1 MHSIFSALDALDDG
15 ALRRRGRRRS
25 PGADCRAPRVPAVSI
40 AWPSLLLALLL
51 PLPSVLSAQL
61 WTPAELD
68 NAWAVVPF
76 AVGERL
82 EYDVKFG
89 FVRVGSG
96 SMEVTGVDSVRGLA
110 AWHTVF
116 RVRGGT
122 LFYKV
127 DDRLESWLDVRTLT
141 SLRHRQ
147 ELSEGR
153 RERERRFEIIPERG
167 VYIEAG
173 KEEAATVAAPLDDGA
188 FLYFVRTIPLEV
200 GATYEFNRYFRPDRN
215 PVTIRVLRRER
226 VRVPAGEF
234 SAIVLQ
240 PIIKTKG
247 IFSEGGRA
255 EIWLSD
261 DANRIMLQMRSKL
274 PFGSLNL
281 YLRSYQRGVP
291 PFTAER
297 VVDIPRQ

>member
-1 MHSIFSALDALDDG
+1 
-15 ALRRRGRRRS
+15 
-25 PGADCRAPRVPAVSI
+25 
-40 AWPSLLLALLL
+40 LALIAFTFAGVKVAAQAVTQAGF
-51 PLPSVLSAQL
+51 PLPIPAPPAP
-61 WTPAELD
+61 PAE
-68 NAWAVVPF
+68 AYPVPF

-82 EYDVKFG
+82 DYDVKFG
-89 FVRVGSG
+89 FLHVGSG
-96 SMEVTGVDSVRGLA
+96 SMEVAGIDSVRGRA

-122 LFYKV
+122 FFYHV
-127 DDRLESWLDVRTLT
+127 DDRLESWLETRELV
-141 SLRHRQ
+141 SLRHWQ
-147 ELSEGR
+147 ELNEGR

-167 VYIEAG
+167 VFVETG
-173 KEEAATVAAPLDDGA
+173 KDEQPTVQAPLDDGS

-200 GATYEFNRYFRPDRN
+200 GATYTFDRYFRPDRN

-226 VRVPAGEF
+226 IKVPAGEF
-234 SAIVLQ
+234 DAIVVQ

-274 PFGSLNL
+274 SFGSLSL
-281 YLRSYQRGVP
+281 YLKSIKPGATPGMAEPRPAVP
-291 PFTAER
+291 P
-297 VVDIPRQ
+297 Q